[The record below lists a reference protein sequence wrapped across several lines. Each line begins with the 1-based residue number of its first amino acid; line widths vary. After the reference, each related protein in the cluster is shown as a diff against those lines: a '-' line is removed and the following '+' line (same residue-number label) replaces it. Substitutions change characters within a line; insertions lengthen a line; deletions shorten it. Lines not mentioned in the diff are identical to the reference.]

1 MARVNVVWPLPSD
14 DYDVYYYIAER
25 SKFEGETEKMG
36 VGAKPS
42 QRERWFVLKDREA
55 RERWFVLKCRNAIQT
70 LFFT

>member
-25 SKFEGETEKMG
+25 SKLEGETEKMG